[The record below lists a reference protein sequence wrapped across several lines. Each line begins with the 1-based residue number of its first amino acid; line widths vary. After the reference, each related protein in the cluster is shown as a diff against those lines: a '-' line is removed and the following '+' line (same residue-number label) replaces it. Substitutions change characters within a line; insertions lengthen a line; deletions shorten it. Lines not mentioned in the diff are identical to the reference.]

1 MKQNEHT
8 PRIDTRKAVI
18 DMLFEQL
25 PNLESAIGLS
35 KVVRAQRIYIVALEA
50 EGIAQ
55 NPCDHLYF
63 PKHFLGEKYSG
74 LRENIAGL
82 YTQIYGR
89 KSCIDA

>member
-35 KVVRAQRIYIVALEA
+35 KVVRAQRIYIVA
-50 EGIAQ
+50 
-55 NPCDHLYF
+55 
-63 PKHFLGEKYSG
+63 FLGKTIQVFFYNW
-74 LRENIAGL
+74 L
-82 YTQIYGR
+82 
-89 KSCIDA
+89 